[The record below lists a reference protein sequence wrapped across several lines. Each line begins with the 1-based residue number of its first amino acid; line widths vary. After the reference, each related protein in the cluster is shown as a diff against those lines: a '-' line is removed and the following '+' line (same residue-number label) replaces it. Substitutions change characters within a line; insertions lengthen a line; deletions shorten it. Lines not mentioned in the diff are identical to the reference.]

1 MKLIKHD
8 SSQMVFRTPRQLF
21 TQIFLLIWGIG
32 FGGIPLFMAFMLVRD
47 SGGLSLGCDRQRW
60 NQVNCQITK
69 SKFFGLVPGES
80 EKFEGIISAK
90 QITETDI
97 DSDGDRTVDHKVTIL
112 TKKENVTY
120 GQGRMYVN
128 GVRGNFSE
136 TIFVANTID
145 RFIASRE
152 MKLVTNH
159 SEVEG
164 GRIFM
169 LLFLSPFILIGSTVV
184 YFTFQVQTLIL
195 DRNQGLVSRRI
206 SLLGLSLSQKS
217 FSLADA
223 NRVIIEDYKDSYDNC
238 YFTPVIVL
246 STGEKFPLERLGHR
260 DRALIVANQI
270 RQFLYLP
277 VET

>member
-21 TQIFLLIWGIG
+21 TQIFLLIWGLG

-47 SGGLSLGCDRQRW
+47 FGSLSLGCDRQRW

-69 SKFFGLVPGES
+69 SKFFGLIPGES

-90 QITETDI
+90 QITITDT
-97 DSDGDRTVDHKVTIL
+97 DSDGDRTVDHKVTIS
-112 TKKENVTY
+112 TKKKDAIY
-120 GQGRMYVN
+120 GQGQMYVN

-136 TIFVANTID
+136 TIFVANSID
-145 RFIASRE
+145 RSIGSRE
-152 MKLVTNH
+152 MKLAVTH
-159 SEVEG
+159 SEVAG
-164 GRIFM
+164 GQIFM
-169 LLFLSPFILIGSTVV
+169 LFFLSPFILIGWGAI
-184 YFTFQVQTLIL
+184 YFSLQVQTLVL
-195 DRNQGLVSRRI
+195 DRNQSLVSRRT

-217 FSLADA
+217 FSLAEA
-223 NRVIIEDYKDSYDNC
+223 NKVIIEDYKDNYDNC

-246 STGEKFPLERLGHR
+246 GTGEKFPLERLGHR

-270 RQFLYLP
+270 RQFLYLL